1 MAAADRDFYQV
12 LGVPRNASPEE
23 IQRAYRRLARRN
35 HPDVNSDPGAEERF
49 KEITEAYDT
58 LSNPEHRARYDRF
71 GPSWR
76 QMPEDFEA
84 GGPSRSAG
92 GRPAGGRAGRAGQY
106 GGSRVRVEPGG
117 YGDFE
122 AGFGPGGIDLDDLFG
137 SLFGERGNGRG
148 GFGRGPVRGADTEA
162 EITVSV
168 EEAYTG
174 GTRRVTLS
182 SPAGP
187 RSYKVTIPPGVTDGQ
202 RIRLAG
208 QGSSGMD
215 GGPPGDLYLVVR
227 LAPHPRYRV
236 NGRDISVDLPIAP
249 WEGALGATVPVD
261 TPGGPTE
268 VRVPPGT
275 STGRRLRLA
284 GRGLPNPRGAPGDL
298 YAEVRV
304 MVPSVLSRQ
313 ERKLFRELAKS
324 STFDPRLEARA
335 RENAAGPSG
344 SAGSGSASSSGP
356 AGSAGSGSASSASAA
371 AGFAAPAGGGSVGPG
386 SAGTSAGRQPVT

>member
-1 MAAADRDFYQV
+1 MAAAGRDFYQV
-12 LGVPRNASPEE
+12 LGVPRNASAEE

-35 HPDVNSDPGAEERF
+35 HPDVNKDPGAEERF

-58 LSNPEHRARYDRF
+58 LSNPEHRARYDRY

-76 QMPEDFEA
+76 QMPEDFDPT
-84 GGPSRSAG
+84 GGRARSAG
-92 GRPAGGRAGRAGQY
+92 GRSAGGRSADGRAGPY
-106 GGSRVRVEPGG
+106 GGFGG
-117 YGDFE
+117 ADFE
-122 AGFGPGGIDLDDLFG
+122 GGFGPGGIDLDDLFG

-162 EITVSV
+162 EITISV

-174 GTRRVTLS
+174 GTRRVTLA

-208 QGSSGMD
+208 QGSSGLD
-215 GGPPGDLYLVVR
+215 GGPAGDLYLVVQ
-227 LAPHPRYRV
+227 LAPDPRYRV
-236 NGRDISVDLPIAP
+236 TGRDISVDLPISP

-261 TPGGPTE
+261 TPGGPTG

-304 MVPSVLSRQ
+304 MVPSILSRQ

-324 STFDPRLEARA
+324 STFDPRVQARSHA
-335 RENAAGPSG
+335 NS
-344 SAGSGSASSSGP
+344 GSGS
-356 AGSAGSGSASSASAA
+356 GSGS
-371 AGFAAPAGGGSVGPG
+371 GS
-386 SAGTSAGRQPVT
+386 